1 MSSQPGWYPDPSG
14 QPDQLRY
21 WDGTAWTMRVTPAP
35 GARRP
40 SGDGGSSG
48 GGRGGDSGGP
58 GDGGRRL
65 WLVLLA
71 GVLVVGLVALA
82 VWRFTDQGD
91 VLPVPTYSP
100 TISAWNESDTPT
112 PSPSPSPSPTPTPTP
127 TPTPSPSPS
136 ARRTDL
142 RCDRVGEPPDAS
154 LSIDS
159 RRLSVGSLSMPVP
172 ASAGWDG
179 PSSQPLIQYGI
190 NAFGYL
196 KVIEQHPSTGDWYN
210 TLIIGPTNF
219 DRPTDLE
226 TQARS
231 IIACLATMD
240 SLGKYKAPATL
251 SLTSEKI
258 SGRDAVQADATYS
271 WNYPDL
277 KSKGSQIRVVVVATS
292 TGPYFFFGEA
302 TKERPDVIAE
312 MQRVSAGL
320 RAS

>member
-21 WDGTAWTMRVTPAP
+21 WDGSAWTPQVTPAP
-35 GARRP
+35 GARR
-40 SGDGGSSG
+40 SGGAGGGNGDRSGGSGPASG
-48 GGRGGDSGGP
+48 A
-58 GDGGRRL
+58 GGRRS

-71 GVLVVGLVALA
+71 TVLVIGLVAL
-82 VWRFTDQGD
+82 VIWRFNDRGD

-112 PSPSPSPSPTPTPTP
+112 PSPSPSPTPTPTP

-142 RCDRVGEPPDAS
+142 RCDRVGAPRDVSVSA
-154 LSIDS
+154 DS
-159 RRLSVGSLSMPVP
+159 KRLSVGPISMPVP
-172 ASAGWDG
+172 TASGWDG
-179 PSSQPLIQYGI
+179 PSPQLLIQYGI
-190 NAFGYL
+190 GAWGYL
-196 KVIEQHPSTGDWYN
+196 KVIEQHPDTGDWYN

-231 IIACLATMD
+231 IIACLATVD

-251 SLTSEKI
+251 TLTSMKI
-258 SGRDAVQADATYS
+258 SGHDAIQADATYS

-277 KSKGSQIRVVVVATS
+277 KTKGSQVRVVVVNTS
-292 TGPYFFFGEA
+292 AGPCFFFGEA
-302 TKERPDVIAE
+302 TKERSDVIAE

-320 RAS
+320 RVN